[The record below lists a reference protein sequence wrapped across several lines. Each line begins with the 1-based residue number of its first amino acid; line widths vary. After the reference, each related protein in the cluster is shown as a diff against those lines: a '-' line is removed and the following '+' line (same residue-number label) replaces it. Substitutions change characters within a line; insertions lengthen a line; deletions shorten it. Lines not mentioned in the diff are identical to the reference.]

1 MSHRKHAA
9 QREIKDAL
17 RDPDADTA
25 ARIEALLRE
34 AEKAT
39 IDAESAAVANDV
51 LVLPGTMCDNEPC
64 ATGAPLESPL

>member
-9 QREIKDAL
+9 QREAKEAL

-34 AEKAT
+34 AEQAT
-39 IDAESAAVANDV
+39 IDAESAAV
-51 LVLPGTMCDNEPC
+51 TQEQ
-64 ATGAPLESPL
+64 EQQQ

>member
-17 RDPDADTA
+17 RDPDADTT

-34 AEKAT
+34 AEEAAKPPT
-39 IDAESAAVANDV
+39 ESNDE
-51 LVLPGTMCDNEPC
+51 G
-64 ATGAPLESPL
+64 S